1 MCCHLVSCAL
11 ATLDEQDMS
20 DFPALPYPWQQ
31 ELWQGF
37 VQQFSDSRL
46 PHALMLSGSPGLG
59 KRHLATAMAQYVL
72 CQRPVSESACGN
84 CKSCELNR
92 AGTHPDFI
100 QVAPEEP
107 GKAIKVGDVRALTE
121 AQNKTAQQS
130 GYKVVTLM
138 PAEAMNSN
146 AANALLKTLEEPA
159 ADTLLI
165 LVTDSPSGV
174 LPTIRSRCQLRTM
187 AIPPHEQSLHWLMPL
202 VSGSG
207 HSAAE
212 LLALSRGAPLAARD
226 LLQGDALDQRE
237 RWASD
242 LCQLTLG
249 QTDTL
254 SVAASWQKGDGRA
267 AVDWFSAWL
276 HDLACWQVGAECARF
291 ADIDAGLNATLKA
304 ISPNLLHRFQEKLL
318 HSKKLLAS
326 GANPNVQLLLE
337 ELLMDWGVL
346 LRARG

>member
-1 MCCHLVSCAL
+1 MKN
-11 ATLDEQDMS
+11 
-20 DFPALPYPWQQ
+20 FPALPYPWQQ
-31 ELWQGF
+31 EIWQGF
-37 VQQFSDSRL
+37 IQQFSDNRL
-46 PHALMLSGSPGLG
+46 PHALMLAGSPGLG
-59 KRHLATAMAQYVL
+59 KRHLAKVMAQYVL
-72 CQRPVSESACGN
+72 CQRPVSESACGQ

-100 QVAPEEP
+100 RVAPEES
-107 GKAIKVGDVRALTE
+107 GKAIKVDHVRAMTE
-121 AQNKTAQQS
+121 RQHNTAQQS

-159 ADTLLI
+159 ANTLLV
-165 LVTDSPSGV
+165 LVTDTPSAV

-187 AIPPHEQSLHWLMPL
+187 ASPPHEQSLHWLTPL

-226 LLQGDALDQRE
+226 LLQGDALELRQ
-237 RWASD
+237 RWALD
-242 LCQLTLG
+242 LG
-249 QTDTL
+249 QLAVGQADTL
-254 SVAASWQKGDGRA
+254 SVAASWHKAGGEA
-267 AVDWFSAWL
+267 AVAWFSAWL
-276 HDLACWQVGAECARF
+276 HELACWQVGAESARF
-291 ADIDAGLNATLKA
+291 AKLDSHVSAAFKA

-318 HSKKLLAS
+318 HSKQLLSS

-346 LRARG
+346 LRAR